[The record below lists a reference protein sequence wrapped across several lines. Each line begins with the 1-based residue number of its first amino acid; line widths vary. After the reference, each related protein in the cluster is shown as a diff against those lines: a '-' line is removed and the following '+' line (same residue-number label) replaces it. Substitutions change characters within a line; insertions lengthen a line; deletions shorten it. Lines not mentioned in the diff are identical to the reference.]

1 MEKFQIEGQSCTF
14 CGKKLYIF
22 VDKLYILVE
31 QLYFLMEFFSFF
43 LCGESLSQ
51 IFCQWRKMTNMR
63 YMEVTCMCI
72 INTRGAIGDPVKLF
86 TDRIFD
92 ETVRLYLG

>member
-31 QLYFLMEFFSFF
+31 QLYFLVEFFF
-43 LCGESLSQ
+43 L
-51 IFCQWRKMTNMR
+51 FVWRKFESNILPVEKNDKF
-63 YMEVTCMCI
+63 EVYGGHVHVH
-72 INTRGAIGDPVKLF
+72 N
-86 TDRIFD
+86 
-92 ETVRLYLG
+92 